1 MSRNDARRDVGD
13 DADVL
18 SIATLSKRVSV
29 SSASPPPPTMS
40 SNISYGSNAFGI
52 ARDTGGFRVGAT
64 FAVVVSP
71 TLALETFVSRV
82 RPLAAAAGSS
92 RRRQRLGASPI
103 SVTDPN
109 DPRARGGGAN
119 VKSSNDAEFVRPRS
133 RISDN
138 GLISI
143 MIFSSPRSTAR
154 LARVFIVRTLPS
166 LALVRV
172 KVPRRRHDD
181 DGRRLSRASSKPL
194 ARASPLGRALRPIN
208 GSRRLEPFGERHASL
223 TRDVAVETARAFAR
237 VNPRVR
243 AFLRPRVETNA
254 TRARARRRECG
265 ECPDRVKIS
274 RRDAAGE
281 RENDGEDDDETRSRG
296 CVHA

>member
-52 ARDTGGFRVGAT
+52 ARDTGGFCTGAT

-82 RPLAAAAGSS
+82 RPLAAAAGSVEDVANVS
-92 RRRQRLGASPI
+92 SASPI

-143 MIFSSPRSTAR
+143 MIFLVAAARPLVSPASSSSELSP
-154 LARVFIVRTLPS
+154 
-166 LALVRV
+166 
-172 KVPRRRHDD
+172 
-181 DGRRLSRASSKPL
+181 LSRS
-194 ARASPLGRALRPIN
+194 
-208 GSRRLEPFGERHASL
+208 
-223 TRDVAVETARAFAR
+223 FA
-237 VNPRVR
+237 
-243 AFLRPRVETNA
+243 
-254 TRARARRRECG
+254 
-265 ECPDRVKIS
+265 
-274 RRDAAGE
+274 
-281 RENDGEDDDETRSRG
+281 
-296 CVHA
+296 